1 MPPHQRRPV
10 ASDVVG
16 SSSSHE
22 WLIALTGGLAGGSD
36 HISNSCPGHPSVP
49 STSDGIKD
57 VSLAQAVLQRRSGN
71 DRIVHRSKVTCDV
84 LCGRGVCS
92 RGSAGGCRRF
102 DRPVSVRMPQMYWL
116 TSASSGALMRARLV
130 DSEKSSIVTLSAVC
144 GAGWADRERTFAT
157 RTAFSHRTRGWDLSH
172 LQEIAVLAGYR
183 SSRCAAGGCAALA

>member
-1 MPPHQRRPV
+1 M
-10 ASDVVG
+10 VG

-36 HISNSCPGHPSVP
+36 HISNRCPGHPSVP
-49 STSDGIKD
+49 STSDGVKD

-71 DRIVHRSKVTCDV
+71 DRIVHRSKVTSDV
-84 LCGRGVCS
+84 LCGRGLCL
-92 RGSAGGCRRF
+92 RGGAGGCRRF
-102 DRPVSVRMPQMYWL
+102 DRPVSVRMPQLCWL

-130 DSEKSSIVTLSAVC
+130 DSEKSSIMTLSAVC